1 MFASTLVDGN
11 SPTPYTDAIQVGHI
25 RRRLEGLGIKEDG
38 MDWKYRKMGWV
49 GIIGRWDGLEL

>member
-25 RRRLEGLGIKEDG
+25 RRLLEGLGIK
-38 MDWKYRKMGWV
+38 KMGWIGNIGRWV